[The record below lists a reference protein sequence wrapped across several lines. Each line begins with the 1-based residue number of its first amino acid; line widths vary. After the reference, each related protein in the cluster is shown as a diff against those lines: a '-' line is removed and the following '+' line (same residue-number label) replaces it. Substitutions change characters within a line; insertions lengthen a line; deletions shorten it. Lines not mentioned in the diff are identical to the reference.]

1 MKSCPQCRQRAS
13 ENNIVRMF
21 LSLGTSGGD
30 DEEAPEKLKNRL
42 DNLTYQIR
50 LKDLDIK
57 NLKEENEKFKSQNKN
72 LL

>member
-1 MKSCPQCRQRAS
+1 
-13 ENNIVRMF
+13 MF